1 MQMSLLSLNNIRT
14 LRAQARDT
22 TVDVLE
28 EMLDK
33 LRIVVQEKQEEQ
45 QKLEAQQ
52 RDKAAKLEKYR
63 ELLASEGISLDELT
77 NQSQTVTKKKAKRS
91 LRPAKYSYVD
101 EKGQTKYW
109 TGQGRTPSVISKE
122 LDNGKSLDD
131 FLN

>member
-1 MQMSLLSLNNIRT
+1 MSLLSLNNIRT

-45 QKLEAQQ
+45 QQLEAQQ

-77 NQSQTVTKKKAKRS
+77 AQSQTITKTKAKRS
-91 LRPAKYSYVD
+91 PRPAKYSYVD

-122 LDNGKSLDD
+122 LNNGKSLDD
-131 FLN
+131 FLI

>member
-1 MQMSLLSLNNIRT
+1 MRMSLLSLNNIRT

-22 TVDVLE
+22 AVDVLE

-33 LRIVVQEKQEEQ
+33 FRVVVQEKQEEQ
-45 QKLEAQQ
+45 QQLEAQQ

-77 NQSQTVTKKKAKRS
+77 TQSQTVTKTKAKRS
-91 LRPAKYSYVD
+91 PRPAKYTYVD

-109 TGQGRTPSVISKE
+109 TGQGRTPSVISKA

-131 FLN
+131 FLL